1 MVNVKKTILTS
12 LLVTG
17 GISLIISCG
26 RSSGSSGRSGD
37 LNRDGK
43 VDRNDFALV
52 ASMNRFNQTAT
63 PDQGDVNNDGIFDI
77 LDVAI
82 MLAGVDD
89 SASRVGDANRDGMV
103 DALDVAQ
110 VMAAGK
116 FATGQA
122 ANWEDGDFDGD
133 GKVTDD
139 DMSMLQA
146 AFNQFANPLMGDCT
160 GDGKADGADIGKFLI
175 KFDKFSTG
183 TATWLDCDFNKDGYV
198 DVIDAAGINAKEISI
213 NNQPPVPLV
222 FANVSYGPQRDLSVI
237 SNPPPRYGDLNL
249 DGKVNETD
257 ALLITASGKYDK
269 GKVGA
274 TLSDGDAN
282 ADGAVDILDVA
293 IVLANMDPWTKKA
306 GDANS
311 DGKIDITD
319 VAQILSA
326 GKYENGKAA
335 TFAEGDF
342 NGDGIFDI
350 LDWSLVLASGA
361 KFE

>member
-1 MVNVKKTILTS
+1 MVGLKKSILS
-12 LLVTG
+12 GLV
-17 GISLIISCG
+17 LIGSIAALNSCG
-26 RSSGSSGRSGD
+26 SKSGSSSGTKGD
-37 LNRDGK
+37 MNRDGK

-63 PDQGDVNNDGIFDI
+63 PDQGDINNDGIFDI

-146 AFNQFANPLMGDCT
+146 AFKQFANPVKFDCT
-160 GDGKADGADIGKFLI
+160 GDGKVDGADLGKFI
-175 KFDKFSTG
+175 TRFNKVDSG
-183 TATWLDCDFNKDGYV
+183 ATWLDCDFTGDGMV
-198 DVIDAAGINAKEISI
+198 DMLDSAEAMAQDPN
-213 NNQPPVPLV
+213 P
-222 FANVSYGPQRDLSVI
+222 FANVAYGPVRPGTDIGSEK
-237 SNPPPRYGDLNL
+237 PRYGDLNL
-249 DGKVNETD
+249 DGNVNETD

-335 TFAEGDF
+335 KFAEGDF

>member
-17 GISLIISCG
+17 GIALLVSCG
-26 RSSGSSGRSGD
+26 GKSGSSSGRSGD

-43 VDRNDFALV
+43 VDRNDFSLV

-63 PDQGDVNNDGIFDI
+63 PDQGDINNDGIFDI

-82 MLAGVDD
+82 MLSGVDD
-89 SASRVGDANRDGMV
+89 SGSAVGDANRDGTV

-122 ANWEDGDFDGD
+122 AKWEEGDFDGD

-139 DMSMLQA
+139 DMSILQA
-146 AFNQFANPLMGDCT
+146 AFKQFANPVKFDCT
-160 GDGKADGADIGKFLI
+160 GDGKVDGADLGKFI
-175 KFDKFSTG
+175 TRFDKVSSG
-183 TATWLDCDFNKDGYV
+183 ATWLDCDFTGDGIV
-198 DVIDAAGINAKEISI
+198 DLLDAAEATAQNPSPFTKVA
-213 NNQPPVPLV
+213 
-222 FANVSYGPQRDLSVI
+222 YGPIRTNADLGSDK
-237 SNPPPRYGDLNL
+237 PRYGDLNL

-274 TLSDGDAN
+274 MLSDGDAN

-306 GDANS
+306 GDANN
-311 DGKIDITD
+311 DGKIDIND
-319 VAQILSA
+319 VTQILAA
-326 GKYENGKAA
+326 GKYENGQSA
-335 TFAEGDF
+335 TFGEGDF

>member
-1 MVNVKKTILTS
+1 MVNFKKKMLTS
-12 LLVTG
+12 LMIAGV
-17 GISLIISCG
+17 ISLFISCG
-26 RSSGSSGRSGD
+26 GSSGSSGRSGD

-43 VDRNDFALV
+43 VDRIDFGLV

-89 SASRVGDANRDGMV
+89 SGSAVGDANRDGTV

-122 ANWEDGDFDGD
+122 AKWEDGDFDGD

-146 AFNQFANPLMGDCT
+146 AFKQFANPVKFDCT
-160 GDGKADGADIGKFLI
+160 GDGKVDGADLGKFI
-175 KFDKFSTG
+175 TRFDKVTSN
-183 TATWLDCDFNKDGYV
+183 ATWLDCDFTGDGMV
-198 DVIDAAGINAKEISI
+198 DILDAGEASAQEAFSKI
-213 NNQPPVPLV
+213 
-222 FANVSYGPQRDLSVI
+222 SYGPLRTSADIGSDK
-237 SNPPPRYGDLNL
+237 PRYGDLNL

-274 TLSDGDAN
+274 GLSDGDAN

-293 IVLANMDPWTKKA
+293 VVLANMDP
-306 GDANS
+306 
-311 DGKIDITD
+311 
-319 VAQILSA
+319 
-326 GKYENGKAA
+326 
-335 TFAEGDF
+335 
-342 NGDGIFDI
+342 
-350 LDWSLVLASGA
+350 
-361 KFE
+361 

>member
-12 LLVTG
+12 FLLTG
-17 GISLIISCG
+17 GISLFISCG
-26 RSSGSSGRSGD
+26 GSSGSSGRSGD

-43 VDRNDFALV
+43 VDRNDFSLV

-89 SASRVGDANRDGMV
+89 SGSAVGDANRDGTV
-103 DALDVAQ
+103 DALDVSQ

-122 ANWEDGDFDGD
+122 AKWEDGDFDGD
-133 GKVTDD
+133 GRVTDD

-146 AFNQFANPLMGDCT
+146 AFKQFANPVMGDCT
-160 GDGKADGADIGKFLI
+160 GDGKADGADIGKFLV
-175 KFDKFSTG
+175 KYDKFNSP
-183 TATWLDCDFNKDGYV
+183 TATWLDCDFNKDGLV
-198 DVIDAAGINAKEISI
+198 DVTDASGIATKEISI
-213 NNQPPVPLV
+213 DNQPPVPLV
-222 FANVSYGPQRDLSVI
+222 FANVSYGPQRDLSSL

-274 TLSDGDAN
+274 VLSDGDAN

-306 GDANS
+306 GDANN
-311 DGKIDITD
+311 DGKIDIND
-319 VAQILSA
+319 VAQILAA
-326 GKYENGKAA
+326 GKYENGQRA

-350 LDWSLVLASGA
+350 LDWSMVLASGA